1 MLYADILLPLP
12 LAGTFSYCVPEPM
25 CGSIAVG
32 HRVVVPFGAKKFYT
46 GIVCGLSH
54 TPPMG
59 FEVKPVAQLLDA
71 NPIIKRPQLQLWEWI
86 ADYYLCSVGEV
97 FKAAMPAGLK
107 VESETFVERAPDYE
121 ELSDNRLS
129 EREVMILAVLS
140 HADKRMSVG
149 DIQKSTGISNVGGI
163 VAKLLDKGAVMVSE
177 KLVERY
183 RSQKV
188 RYVKLAIEKGDSAA
202 IEHAF
207 AKVKRARKQEKALL
221 ALMELSGF
229 TRRDAPLRE
238 VTRDELTERAMVT
251 PSIVKA
257 LADNGLVEEYVRE
270 VNRFRYNGLAN
281 GTLPS
286 LSAPQAEAL
295 DKIHRSWMDHDVTL
309 LHGVTSSGKTE
320 IYCHLIDYVLR
331 QGRQVLYLVPEI
343 ALTTQ
348 LTMRLQKVF
357 GQKVV
362 VYHSKFSDN
371 ERVDIWKRLLDSAEP
386 CVVIGARSSLFLPYS
401 NLGLVIVDEEHET
414 SYKQADPAPRYNGRD
429 VAMVLAR
436 MHGAKTLL
444 GSATPAIDT
453 YYKALNG
460 RYGLVELTVRYGNA
474 ALPDIEIVDSIRARK
489 RGEMNGIFT
498 RSLASQVNEAVSDGK
513 GQAILF
519 LNRRGFAPRAV
530 CKMCGWTPKCD
541 CCDVALTYHR
551 RIDKLVCHYC
561 GNIYP
566 LPTVCPACKEPGIE
580 VVGYGTERVEDE
592 LQSAF
597 PGLPVLRMDLDTTRN
612 KDGYSDIIRDFS
624 AGKARILVGTQMVSK
639 GLDFGNVR
647 VVGIVDADMMLNM
660 PDFRASE
667 RAFNMMEQLAG
678 RAGRRDAHG
687 RMIVQTRQPDHPV
700 LGHLAAHD
708 YRGFYSEEIMERER
722 FLYPPFTRLICI
734 YIKHRDA
741 REVDAL
747 AVAYGRRLR
756 ELFGNRVLGPEEP
769 NVARVQSFFIRKL
782 MLKVEINASM
792 KKVKEILRNT
802 LIEMHQ
808 ARNPAIRSAV
818 VYYDVDP

>member
-121 ELSDNRLS
+121 EMPDNRLS

-188 RYVKLAIEKGDSAA
+188 RYVKLSIEKGDSAA

-207 AKVKRARKQEKALL
+207 AKVKRARKQEKTLL

-229 TRRDAPLRE
+229 TRKDAPLRE

-281 GTLPS
+281 GTLPA

-474 ALPDIEIVDSIRARK
+474 TLPDIEIVDSLRARK

-498 RSLASQVNEAVSDGK
+498 RSLASQVNGAVSDGK

-808 ARNPAIRSAV
+808 ARNSAIRSAV

>member
-32 HRVVVPFGAKKFYT
+32 HRVVVPFGTKKFYT

-121 ELSDNRLS
+121 ESPDNRLS

-207 AKVKRARKQEKALL
+207 AKVKRARKQEKTLL

-229 TRRDAPLRE
+229 TRKDAPLRE

-281 GTLPS
+281 GTLPA

-474 ALPDIEIVDSIRARK
+474 TLPDIEIVDSLRARK

-597 PGLPVLRMDLDTTRN
+597 PSLPVLRMDLDTTRN

-808 ARNPAIRSAV
+808 ARNSTIRSAV